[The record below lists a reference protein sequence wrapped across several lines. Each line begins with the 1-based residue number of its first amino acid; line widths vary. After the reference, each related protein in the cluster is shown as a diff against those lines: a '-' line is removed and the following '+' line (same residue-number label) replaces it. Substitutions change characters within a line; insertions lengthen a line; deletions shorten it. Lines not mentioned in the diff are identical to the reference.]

1 MQMTFGM
8 KLSPLSPG
16 AHQAAFTLRG
26 LLIVLAVLCVLADG
40 FMAAVRT
47 ATRDAV
53 RNQDFNVGPRFIIE
67 AWQAEQAKYKTGLPP
82 ETLSDVYALAAYLAR
97 AQGLTGVR
105 TWVSPLDPVVKV
117 LNYDLHGS
125 ILAEG
130 DKSQLTSGFGDAPL
144 LWAVALVPN
153 ITELPPE
160 TPVMWTRGL
169 QPDGTW
175 WADAPYGTW
184 GGCVGYASGA
194 MDLFRGKVTDL
205 VKWGTKIP
213 TDNIAEALPP
223 GTHISEYKVAPEMA
237 ERIRDRTRRRELQAN
252 LGVAGGLLIVG
263 LGCAGTTFG
272 RRHWATLSIIGGSV
286 MFQWWLAVR

>member
-1 MQMTFGM
+1 M
-8 KLSPLSPG
+8 
-16 AHQAAFTLRG
+16 
-26 LLIVLAVLCVLADG
+26 LADG

-53 RNQDFNVGPRFIIE
+53 RNQDFNGGPRFIIE
-67 AWQAEQAKYKTGLPP
+67 AWQAEQAKYKIGLPP
-82 ETLSDVYALAAYLAR
+82 EALSDVYALAAYLAR
-97 AQGLTGVR
+97 TQGLTGVR
-105 TWVSPLDPVVKV
+105 TWMSPLDPVVKV
-117 LNYDLHGS
+117 LNYDLRGS

-130 DKSQLTSGFGDAPL
+130 DKIRLASGFGDAPL

-153 ITELPPE
+153 VTELPPE

-175 WADAPYGTW
+175 RADGPYGTW

-205 VKWGTKIP
+205 VKWGTKIS

-223 GTHISEYKVAPEMA
+223 GTHISEYKLAPEMA
-237 ERIRDRTRRRELQAN
+237 ARIRDRIRRRELMVSF
-252 LGVAGGLLIVG
+252 GVAGGLLVVG
-263 LGCAGTTFG
+263 LGCAGTAFG
-272 RRHWATLSIIGGSV
+272 RRHCLSLAIIGGSV
-286 MFQWWLAVR
+286 VFQWWLAVR